1 MKHPLAALA
10 VALSVFGAAPAVAP
24 VIDGSPV
31 AATPAI
37 AKPCGRGYKHASLSW
52 GPQVPSARTV
62 LQAQRRPPVPQV
74 RLSLPQRAA
83 AVVPFRFYPEM
94 SNRRSAEPRTNSR
107 RSGRER
113 QSPAPADAAPRTEGG
128 GPCES
133 RRSRTP
139 RRVGG
144 T

>member
-52 GPQVPSARTV
+52 GHKC
-62 LQAQRRPPVPQV
+62 LRRGQYCKRSGDRAYHRYGYHCHGR
-74 RLSLPQRAA
+74 RLS
-83 AVVPFRFYPEM
+83 
-94 SNRRSAEPRTNSR
+94 
-107 RSGRER
+107 
-113 QSPAPADAAPRTEGG
+113 
-128 GPCES
+128 
-133 RRSRTP
+133 
-139 RRVGG
+139 
-144 T
+144 